1 MIDFLILVLCLAF
14 APFALFGVLVAS
26 IVLLQVIMTIWFAIS
41 GVFE

>member
-14 APFALFGVLVAS
+14 APFALYGILTAT
-26 IVLLQVIMTIWFAIS
+26 IVLLQVIMTIWFAIR

>member
-1 MIDFLILVLCLAF
+1 MIDILILILCLAF
-14 APFALFGVLVAS
+14 APFALYGILVAT